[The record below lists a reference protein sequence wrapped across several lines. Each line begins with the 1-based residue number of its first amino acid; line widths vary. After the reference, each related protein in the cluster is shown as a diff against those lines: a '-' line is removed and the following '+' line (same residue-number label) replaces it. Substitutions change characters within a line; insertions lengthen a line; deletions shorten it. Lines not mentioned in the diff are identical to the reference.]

1 MAKILNK
8 TEDVRHATVIGATGV
23 YEVYSHTEGKVIT
36 VTAGVRGLDPFVRH
50 TLGVHQEEQADA
62 LFDELCTACEA
73 REAVVNLED
82 YAQTADPDA
91 VDEAEETPD
100 TDEGDDAE

>member
-23 YEVYSHTEGKVIT
+23 YEVYSHTESKAIT

-62 LFDELCTACEA
+62 LFDELCTACEGGKSI
-73 REAVVNLED
+73 VNLEK
-82 YAQTADPDA
+82 YVQTAEPDA
-91 VDEAEETPD
+91 EDAEETPD
-100 TDEGDDAE
+100 TDEGDDAG